1 MSKHICISH
10 AEWKKVLAQLSQDY
24 PKSVTL
30 VRYKMKEVLGFTARE
45 HRLYDVK
52 QQIYKWEMHLDF
64 YDEKKRTYFLLKY
77 GDYITD
83 AVL

>member
-1 MSKHICISH
+1 MSKSIKISH
-10 AEWKKVLAQLSQDY
+10 SQWVNIRSKILEKHPLSVVVIRD
-24 PKSVTL
+24 V
-30 VRYKMKEVLGFTARE
+30 MKRELGFTTRE
-45 HRLYDVK
+45 HTEWLPKVSRYDTVLY
-52 QQIYKWEMHLDF
+52 LDF